1 MKIVWQQTLA
11 FLLVI
16 LTALVVSSLLITRA
30 VEEQIYARREKEL
43 LQIAHTVGYSTDTR
57 QDFERTAFILQ
68 QIGVVFEIYSADG
81 EVIYPYSNQGAYAK
95 LTEEDLE
102 MINQG
107 KTLGIRSTDRISPDL
122 PQQRLVAVYMP
133 LMYEPGQPPISILA
147 ILSPL
152 AEIDEQIEEMQ
163 RILLYAFAIAAL
175 VSIVIG
181 LSYTFYQTKRIT
193 KLQKATW
200 QIQEGDYDVQLSTTG
215 QDEIADLSRSFV
227 EMAKS
232 LNQAQAQLK
241 YNERLRRQMMQDAA
255 HEMRTPLTTMYGV
268 IEGLRYGVFDEEQ
281 QTRSL
286 ELLTN
291 ETERL
296 RRLVNE
302 NLDYEKIRSG
312 EIILKPQWLNVLRL
326 FEQIKTQLETQAKE
340 KGNQIVIQAP
350 ENLTVYADHDRLI
363 QVLINLTHNA
373 IQFTD
378 HGHIWLSATE
388 KESWTLIQVRDEGIG
403 IKPEDIEKIWERF
416 YKADVSRKSTRFGE
430 SGIGLAV
437 VQSLVNAHGGHIT
450 VESPDQKGTLFTLSF
465 PKHIED
471 QKDDIH

>member
-16 LTALVVSSLLITRA
+16 LTALVVSSLLITKA
-30 VEEQIYARREKEL
+30 MEEQIYARREKEL

-81 EVIYPYSNQGAYAK
+81 TVIYPYSNQGAYAK
-95 LTEEDLE
+95 LTPEELE

-122 PQQRLVAVYMP
+122 PQKRLVAVYMP

-152 AEIDEQIEEMQ
+152 AELDEQIEQMQ
-163 RILLYAFAIAAL
+163 RILFYAFAIAAL
-175 VSIVIG
+175 VSIVVG

-193 KLQKATW
+193 KLQKATR
-200 QIQEGDYDVQLSTTG
+200 QIQKGDYDVQLSTTG

-232 LNQAQAQLK
+232 LEQAQAQLK
-241 YNERLRRQMMQDAA
+241 HNERLRRQMMQDAA

-268 IEGLRYGVFDEEQ
+268 IEGLQYGVFDEDQ
-281 QTRSL
+281 QARSL
-286 ELLTN
+286 ELLAN

-312 EIILKPQWLNVLRL
+312 EIVLKPQWLNVRNL
-326 FEQIKTQLETQAKE
+326 FEQIKTQLNTQAKE
-340 KGNQIVIQAP
+340 KGNHIVIEAP
-350 ENLTVYADHDRLI
+350 EHLSVYADHDRLI

-373 IQFTD
+373 IQFTNQ
-378 HGHIWLSATE
+378 GHIWLSATE
-388 KESWTLIQVRDEGIG
+388 DEAWTLIQVRDEGIG

-416 YKADVSRKSTRFGE
+416 YKADVSRKSTQFGE

-465 PKHIED
+465 PKKTIGEKED
-471 QKDDIH
+471 DH